1 MTTITI
7 FNGLFCEADSVVANV
22 IDING
27 FRLINDNEIFADAS
41 GMSGLDRKSFLE
53 LFSTSETS
61 RSSLA
66 PRERERRIG
75 WLRLALAEKLSRES
89 NVIVQGYV
97 SMLVGRDMPG
107 VLNVC
112 LISDMKDRLVLAAHS
127 GVSDSE
133 AREQI
138 RRDDTARADWVVSV
152 TDGSDPWASTLY
164 DMVIP
169 VSTVGVAQSAFLI
182 VKQLTKAVMQDA
194 AGADRAAADFVLA
207 SKAHLALSGIWHGL
221 SVVAEDGMLSVRFGN
236 HAAMLESLGRVLSAS
251 VAGIPG
257 VRGVDMGVGRGY
269 SQGDIYTRK
278 GNRSVSVPACEPERS
293 EYSPCRPEDCDLSAK
308 VEAALTLQGYPV
320 SVFAKQ
326 GQVHLTINN
335 HKTMLEAL
343 ARALCN
349 SLEGM
354 VGVRN
359 IEVGIGTGYHQPALY
374 DAARR
379 KVALMRI
386 ADKDRSFS
394 MSRSPRLQPPVR
406 SFSVYDE
413 EAWSPERERDTEV
426 LVLDINMP
434 GRGVLDV
441 LRRIKRERPDIDVLV
456 LANRDSEG
464 DRAAYLDLGA
474 FAYLPKPIN
483 MDILGHTLRSMSAK
497 GRFCS
502 P

>member
-1 MTTITI
+1 MTAITI

-27 FRLINDNEIFADAS
+27 FRLINDNEIIADAS
-41 GMSGLDRKSFLE
+41 RMSGYDREAFLE
-53 LFSTSETS
+53 LLAMSATCR
-61 RSSLA
+61 RSVPL
-66 PRERERRIG
+66 REREMRTG

-89 NVIVQGYV
+89 NVIVQGRV

-107 VLNVC
+107 ILNVC
-112 LISDMKDRLVLAAHS
+112 LISDMKDRCVVAAHS
-127 GVSDSE
+127 GLSDFE
-133 AREQI
+133 ACEQI
-138 RRDDTARADWVVSV
+138 RRDDAERADWVVSV

-169 VSTVGVAQSAFLI
+169 VGTVGVAQSAFMI

-194 AGADRAAADFVLA
+194 GEADRAAADFVLA
-207 SKAHLALSGIWHGL
+207 SKAHLALSGTWHGL
-221 SVVAEDGMLSVRFGN
+221 SVVADDGMLSVRFGS
-236 HAAMLESLGRVLSAS
+236 HAAMLESLGLVIAAGI
-251 VAGIPG
+251 AGIPG
-257 VRGVDMGVGRGY
+257 VRGVDMGVGRAY

-278 GNRSVSVPACEPERS
+278 GRRGVSGPTSEPERS
-293 EYSPCRPEDCDLSAK
+293 EYSPCSPEDCDLSAK

-320 SVFAKQ
+320 SVFVKQ

-335 HKTMLEAL
+335 HKAMIEAA

-354 VGVRN
+354 AGVRN

-386 ADKDRSFS
+386 ADTNRQFT
-394 MSRSPRLQPPVR
+394 MTRSPRLQPPVR

-413 EAWSPERERDTEV
+413 GAWSPERERDTEV
-426 LVLDINMP
+426 LVLDINIP
-434 GRGVLDV
+434 GRSVLDV

-456 LANRDSEG
+456 LANRESEG

-474 FAYLPKPIN
+474 FAYLPKPVN
-483 MDILGHTLRSMSAK
+483 LDIFGHTLRSVSAK
-497 GRFCS
+497 NRTCS